1 MAAVSLPLHVVLKV
15 GQRILGCT
23 IVLNDK
29 REQLAQN
36 EFFFFFFFR
45 SNTTTKVHI
54 TDVNKLV
61 LSS

>member
-1 MAAVSLPLHVVLKV
+1 MATISLPLHVVLKV

-36 EFFFFFFFR
+36 EFFFFFR

-54 TDVNKLV
+54 TDVDKLV

>member
-1 MAAVSLPLHVVLKV
+1 MATISLPLHVVLKV

-36 EFFFFFFFR
+36 EFFFFR

-54 TDVNKLV
+54 TDVDKLV